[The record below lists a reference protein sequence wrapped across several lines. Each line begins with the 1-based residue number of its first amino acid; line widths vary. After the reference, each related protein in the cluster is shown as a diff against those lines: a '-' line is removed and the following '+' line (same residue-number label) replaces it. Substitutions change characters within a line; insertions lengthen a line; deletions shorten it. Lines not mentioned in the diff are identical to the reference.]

1 MFTKICVPVDG
12 SEGAW
17 KALAAAKTLG
27 EKYGSELLVLT
38 ISGPYS
44 SLIMMQ
50 VAVNEQTITRTKEEL
65 KKARDTI
72 LGQAEERLAG
82 YSGNVEYVET
92 MGNPAQTIMK
102 WAEEAGCDAIVMGS
116 RGLSGVEEFL
126 LGSVSEKVAQY
137 AKVPVFII
145 K

>member
-1 MFTKICVPVDG
+1 MALK
-12 SEGAW
+12 GAW

-72 LGQAEERLAG
+72 LGRRRGADAG
-82 YSGNVEYVET
+82 YS
-92 MGNPAQTIMK
+92 
-102 WAEEAGCDAIVMGS
+102 
-116 RGLSGVEEFL
+116 
-126 LGSVSEKVAQY
+126 VA
-137 AKVPVFII
+137 
-145 K
+145 